1 MSSQCAS
8 GGGDCDWNIPTL
20 IVSCRDGAVLS
31 ESGWP
36 APTRRPR
43 PPSFPSFVS
52 RFCKTLTSLYPPP
65 RILTHTGY
73 LPTCARCPPT
83 SPRTPVYLRRVLLRP
98 TRRAGDGAASSCGAV
113 SSCCVRTGRVSPSI
127 HQHPHPHTRA
137 LSVPVSL
144 SRVFARSET
153 REGGGDCD
161 GHERLPAG
169 VMDKKWCGW
178 MAARISGRPT
188 AAGTSEREAGAS
200 PVRARPIRNP
210 HPLRLTSM
218 LFDIWERRGYLKTC
232 HCSYYDI
239 IINFSGPSTGCD
251 GSGSYIT
258 IGSSARRASIASTSR
273 FCDERTKS
281 GRASAHMHRAS
292 PTSPCRARISPM
304 RIIASARRRCTSMAV
319 APSSTTWN
327 TLSAVWSAPCA
338 TKMSPRHRS
347 AWCVSPT
354 ALIVCASARSARLP
368 MHRATMSVPHSC
380 LRARQRVYNAR
391 AFAVS
396 PRCSA
401 HFAVAMSHHSSPRA
415 QPRRAQSSV
424 EADRCRMASSSSVQP
439 VATSNCARLFRALA

>member
-1 MSSQCAS
+1 M
-8 GGGDCDWNIPTL
+8 
-20 IVSCRDGAVLS
+20 
-31 ESGWP
+31 
-36 APTRRPR
+36 
-43 PPSFPSFVS
+43 PS
-52 RFCKTLTSLYPPP
+52 YQ
-65 RILTHTGY
+65 
-73 LPTCARCPPT
+73 
-83 SPRTPVYLRRVLLRP
+83 PRTPVDLGRLLQP
-98 TRRAGDGAASSCGAV
+98 TRRAGDGAA

-153 REGGGDCD
+153 REVGGGCG

-200 PVRARPIRNP
+200 PVRARPIRIP
-210 HPLRLTSM
+210 SSEAHVHAFWYFRRQRLVLPVRLRNWI
-218 LFDIWERRGYLKTC
+218 DIWERRGYLKTC

-319 APSSTTWN
+319 APSSTT
-327 TLSAVWSAPCA
+327 
-338 TKMSPRHRS
+338 
-347 AWCVSPT
+347 
-354 ALIVCASARSARLP
+354 
-368 MHRATMSVPHSC
+368 
-380 LRARQRVYNAR
+380 
-391 AFAVS
+391 
-396 PRCSA
+396 
-401 HFAVAMSHHSSPRA
+401 
-415 QPRRAQSSV
+415 
-424 EADRCRMASSSSVQP
+424 
-439 VATSNCARLFRALA
+439 